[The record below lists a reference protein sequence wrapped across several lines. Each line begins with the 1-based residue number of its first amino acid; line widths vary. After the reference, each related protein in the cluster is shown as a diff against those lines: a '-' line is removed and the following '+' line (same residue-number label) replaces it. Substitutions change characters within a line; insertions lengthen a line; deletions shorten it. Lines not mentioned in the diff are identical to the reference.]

1 MTKIEVENV
10 LQPGKVYRVDAEKF
24 AAMREAVLAV
34 VPQGPPGMTPEEIIA
49 AVRGRLPENL
59 FPGGEKAGWWVKSVQ
74 LDLEAKG
81 VLQRGPVGR
90 VRVWR

>member
-24 AAMREAVLAV
+24 AAMREAVLTV

-49 AVRGRLPENL
+49 AVRGAVA
-59 FPGGEKAGWWVKSVQ
+59 GE
-74 LDLEAKG
+74 
-81 VLQRGPVGR
+81 PVPRRREGR
-90 VRVWR
+90 VVGQVGAA